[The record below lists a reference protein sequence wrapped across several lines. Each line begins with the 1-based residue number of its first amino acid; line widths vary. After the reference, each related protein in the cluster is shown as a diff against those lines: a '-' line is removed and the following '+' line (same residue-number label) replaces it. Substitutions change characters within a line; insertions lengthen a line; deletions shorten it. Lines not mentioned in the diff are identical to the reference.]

1 MNAMQLLDISLTVTE
16 DMPHYP
22 GKLSPRREI
31 IMDMEQG
38 HIANCSAIYLD
49 CHVGT
54 HIDSPRHFTRDGI
67 TIDGVDMGRLC
78 GPCRV
83 IEIRDRREILPE
95 DLADAPENGRILFK
109 TCGSALLAAGDDDP
123 TKYAYLIPET
133 AERLVA
139 LQTLLVGIDGF
150 SVDRYGTKEP
160 AHHILLPA
168 GIPILECINLSEAE
182 AGDYELIALPLK
194 IGGSEAAPARAILRR
209 P

>member
-1 MNAMQLLDISLTVTE
+1 MHILDISLTITE
-16 DMPHYP
+16 DVPHYP
-22 GKLSPRREI
+22 GKVSPQREI
-31 IMDMEQG
+31 IMDMEKG
-38 HIANCSAIYLD
+38 HIANCSTIYMD

-54 HIDSPRHFTRDGI
+54 HIDSPRHFTQDGK
-67 TIDGVDMGRLC
+67 TIDRVDLTRLC

-83 IEIRDRREILPE
+83 IEIKNRQEILPA
-95 DLADAPENGRILFK
+95 DLESAPANERILFK
-109 TCGSALLAAGDDDP
+109 TCGSALLAAGKDDP
-123 TKYAYLIPET
+123 TQFAYLTPET

-194 IGGSEAAPARAILRR
+194 IGNSEAAPARAILRR
-209 P
+209 L